1 MSDGHAVDARELLR
15 RSSDRQVSF
24 RLPSALDQRLDDLL
38 ERAISAGENS
48 SRRELVAAILLSTE
62 ADGEELT
69 RILRHYRT
77 ATVKEALLDSV
88 DSENVIQIRR
98 HKPGPR
104 VSRR

>member
-24 RLPSALDQRLDDLL
+24 RLPSALDQRLD
-38 ERAISAGENS
+38 
-48 SRRELVAAILLSTE
+48 ELVAAILLSTE

>member
-38 ERAISAGENS
+38 ERAISAG
-48 SRRELVAAILLSTE
+48 RRELVAAILLSTE